1 MERTIYS
8 LGYLGEGDYSPRKDG
23 VKTIQYNYWYD
34 MLRRCYNKKAL
45 EKRPTYEDKY
55 VCEEWLN
62 FQNFAKWFD
71 ENYYKINGERT
82 ELDKDIINKG
92 NKIYSPETCVF
103 VPHRINSLFI
113 KCDKLRG
120 NYPVGVDFHKDIKKF
135 RVRCNVYD
143 NEIKKVK
150 SIFLGY
156 SNTIEE
162 AFYVYKEF
170 KEKYIKQVAD
180 EYKDRIP
187 SKLYEAMYNYI
198 VDIDD

>member
-71 ENYYKINGERT
+71 ENYYKIGNRDKMC
-82 ELDKDIINKG
+82 LDKDILNKG
-92 NKIYSPETCVF
+92 NKIYNADNCIF
-103 VPHRINSLFI
+103 VPERINTLFL
-113 KCDKLRG
+113 KSNAKRG
-120 NYPVGVDFHKDIKKF
+120 KYPIGVSYHKRDNKF
-135 RVRCNVYD
+135 YSQCKTLIDGVQKN
-143 NEIKKVK
+143 N
-150 SIFLGY
+150 FLGY
-156 SNTIEE
+156 YNTPEK
-162 AFYVYKEF
+162 AFEVYKKF
-170 KEKYIKQVAD
+170 KENYIKEVAD
-180 EYKDRIP
+180 EYKNVIP
-187 SKLYEAMYNYI
+187 VELYKAMYGYVVEIN
-198 VDIDD
+198 D